1 MSEPS
6 KLSDENVVFPPA
18 DVCTF
23 CRRMLERWA
32 KSGVGLKAGPSGHFI
47 WPGQA
52 ERIAGQLAA
61 IEAGRRA

>member
-1 MSEPS
+1 MAEPS
-6 KLSDENVVFPPA
+6 KEVTEDAGGPC
-18 DVCTF
+18 VCRF
-23 CRRMLERWA
+23 CQRMLERWA

>member
-6 KLSDENVVFPPA
+6 KEVAEDAGAP
-18 DVCTF
+18 VCRF
-23 CRRMLERWA
+23 CQRMLERWA
-32 KSGVGLKAGPSGHFI
+32 KSGVGLNAGPSGHFI

-52 ERIAGQLAA
+52 ERLAGQLAA